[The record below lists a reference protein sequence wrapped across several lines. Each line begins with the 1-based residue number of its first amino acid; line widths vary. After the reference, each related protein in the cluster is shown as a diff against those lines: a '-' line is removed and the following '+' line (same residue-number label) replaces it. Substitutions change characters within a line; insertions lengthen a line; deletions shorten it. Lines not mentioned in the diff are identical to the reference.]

1 MIAVVD
7 LALGNLNSVRWA
19 LERVGA
25 DVVVT
30 RSPDIVAAADGVVLP
45 GVGNF
50 AAGAERLRAT
60 GLDRAVRRR
69 AEDGVPLLGICLGMQ
84 LFFEGS
90 EEGGEGLGLL
100 PGRVALLDTGGRPLP
115 HMGWNTI
122 EPRDGSLPRGEAYFC
137 HSYAAVPDDPR
148 VVAAETEYGG
158 RFVSAVRSGRWLG
171 VQFHPEKSGVYGRRI
186 LAAFLE
192 EVEACSK
199 SSRPSTSRPDASSA

>member
-30 RSPDIVAAADGVVLP
+30 RSPDVVERADGVVLP

-50 AAGAERLRAT
+50 AAGAERLRAS

-69 AEDGVPLLGICLGMQ
+69 AQADVPLLGICLGMQ
-84 LFFEGS
+84 LFFEES
-90 EEGGEGLGLL
+90 EEGGQGLGLL
-100 PGRVALLDTGGRPLP
+100 PGRVVRLDSGERPLP
-115 HMGWNTI
+115 HMGWNTV
-122 EPRDGSLPRGEAYFC
+122 EPCEGQLPRGEAYFC
-137 HSYAAVPDDPR
+137 HSYAAVPADRR
-148 VVAAETEYGG
+148 VVAAETEYGT
-158 RFVSAVRSGRWLG
+158 RFVSAVRAGRWLG
-171 VQFHPEKSGVYGRRI
+171 VQFHPEKSGAYGRRI
-186 LAAFLE
+186 LAAFLQ

-199 SSRPSTSRPDASSA
+199 LSRLSISQPDASSA

>member
-1 MIAVVD
+1 MIAIVD

-25 DVVVT
+25 EVVVT
-30 RSPDIVAAADGVVLP
+30 RSPDVVEAADGIVLP

-50 AAGAERLRAT
+50 AAGAERLRAS
-60 GLDRAVRRR
+60 GLDRVVRRR
-69 AEDGVPLLGICLGMQ
+69 AEADVPLLGICLGMQ

-100 PGRVALLDTGGRPLP
+100 AGRVVLLDTGGRPLP
-115 HMGWNTI
+115 HMGWNTV
-122 EPRDGSLPRGEAYFC
+122 EPREDALPRGEAYFC
-137 HSYAAVPDDPR
+137 HSYAALPADSR

-171 VQFHPEKSGVYGRRI
+171 VQFHPEKSGAYGRRI
-186 LAAFLE
+186 LTAFLE

-199 SSRPSTSRPDASSA
+199 SSRPSMSQPDVSSA